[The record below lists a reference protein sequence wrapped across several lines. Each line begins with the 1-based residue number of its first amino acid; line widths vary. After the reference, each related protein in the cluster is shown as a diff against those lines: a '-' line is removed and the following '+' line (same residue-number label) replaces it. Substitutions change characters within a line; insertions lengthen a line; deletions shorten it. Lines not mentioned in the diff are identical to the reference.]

1 MLEFENSYIEKGY
14 KLIAGVDE
22 AGRGPLAG
30 PVACACVIMPLGEND
45 IIEGVNDSKKLSE
58 KKRDELYIKIL
69 EKAIT
74 VNCELIDSNKIDEI
88 NILNATKLGMQKA
101 VNNLSV
107 KPDVVLVDAV
117 NITGVEPEVKS
128 IFKGDMLSYSIACAS
143 IVAKV
148 TRDLLMKQ
156 MHIKHP
162 EYGFDKHKGYG
173 TKMHIENIKKHGICD
188 IHRRSFVKKYYKN

>member
-30 PVACACVIMPLGEND
+30 PVACASVIMPLGKND

-69 EKAIT
+69 EKAIA
-74 VNCELIDSNKIDEI
+74 VNCELIGSNKIDEI

-162 EYGFDKHKGYG
+162 EYGFDRHKGYG